1 MPLFAYGVIDDEL
14 EILYGRMAIETVGV
28 LALFFIIY
36 GIYYNYRC
44 SQYVGLNVGPE
55 VQRAEMCH

>member
-1 MPLFAYGVIDDEL
+1 MPLLAYGAINDEL
-14 EILYGRMAIETVGV
+14 EILYGHMAIEIVGV

-44 SQYVGLNVGPE
+44 LKHVGLNVGPK
-55 VQRAEMCH
+55 VPKAKMCH